1 MTVEHDEAI
10 AVSSVMNNLL
20 DTEASVEAA
29 AGVGTA
35 GATVKAAAGSGAAGD
50 TGLDVVLYDSLKV
63 EGLIV
68 GGVTVQKCNI
78 IQLENL
84 HAKVVQKTANVID
97 SIQSIDIH
105 SLYWIEQHLK
115 ACKKIYNND
124 YKAKWSMSN
133 M

>member
-10 AVSSVMNNLL
+10 AVSPVMNNLL

-29 AGVGTA
+29 AGVGA
-35 GATVKAAAGSGAAGD
+35 DGATVKAAAGSGAAGA
-50 TGLDVVLYDSLKV
+50 TSLDVVLYDGLKV

-84 HAKVVQKTANVID
+84 HTKVVQKTANVID
-97 SIQSIDIH
+97 NMQSIDIH
-105 SLYWIEQHLK
+105 SLNWIEHPYIL
-115 ACKKIYNND
+115 ARDVCKRPVQL
-124 YKAKWSMSN
+124 A
-133 M
+133 

>member
-10 AVSSVMNNLL
+10 AVSPVMNNLL

-29 AGVGTA
+29 AGVGAA
-35 GATVKAAAGSGAAGD
+35 GATVKAAAGSGAAGA
-50 TGLDVVLYDSLKV
+50 TSLDVVLYDGLKV

-97 SIQSIDIH
+97 SMQSIDIH
-105 SLYWIEQHLK
+105 SLNWIEHPYIL
-115 ACKKIYNND
+115 ARDVCKRPVQL
-124 YKAKWSMSN
+124 A
-133 M
+133 